1 MPYPGIPSHLTK
13 KMEDCVRKVKAK
25 GGKVNAYAVCHASI
39 MGKHKKKDSEHT
51 KKALKR
57 IAGKKKK

>member
-1 MPYPGIPSHLTK
+1 MPYPGIPSHLTG

-39 MGKHKKKDSEHT
+39 MGKHKQKDKEYNR
-51 KKALKR
+51 KALGR
-57 IAGKKKK
+57 IGRK